1 MSGEYRARGGD
12 WAEQEK
18 WEPDDGYARCLLE
31 LRSRVEALDQR
42 CKDEPPTLQEAQANK
57 VHHEAELAGLE
68 AWRRQHLI
76 QTREVVADQPEPPTL
91 VTDDD
96 LRDVFDEGPGTVVDG
111 FRALYDLGRQH
122 GARAA
127 ATEADNATAATVA
140 EIRSSLFKDAA
151 QPEPAPDAPAAPK
164 GLPKERLARIIEPG
178 DLLGGLTLR
187 DVVEWLREQLD
198 APETAAALEKEAT
211 Q

>member
-1 MSGEYRARGGD
+1 MSGGYRARGED

-31 LRSRVEALDQR
+31 LRSRVEL
-42 CKDEPPTLQEAQANK
+42 
-57 VHHEAELAGLE
+57 LE
-68 AWRRQHLI
+68 ATQHAHLDAS
-76 QTREVVADQPEPPTL
+76 QLSEADREAMTEPGRVVTDQPEPSPDA
-91 VTDDD
+91 TDED
-96 LRDVFDEGPGTVVDG
+96 LNLIFMQYQDSVEAR
-111 FRALYDLGRQH
+111 RALYDHGFYH

-127 ATEADNATAATVA
+127 ATKADNATAATVA
-140 EIRSSLFKDAA
+140 EIRSLLFKDAA

>member
-1 MSGEYRARGGD
+1 MSAPHRATE
-12 WAEQEK
+12 EQ
-18 WEPDDGYARCLLE
+18 WEIVEICREQGHTPWPTATCLLE
-31 LRSRVEALDQR
+31 LRSRVEAL
-42 CKDEPPTLQEAQANK
+42 EK
-57 VHHEAELAGLE
+57 VIRVITGSLTPAEQAELG
-68 AWRRQHLI
+68 
-76 QTREVVADQPEPPTL
+76 VVSVKDLQA
-91 VTDDD
+91 D
-96 LRDVFDEGPGTVVDG
+96 LRSIAFE
-111 FRALYDLGRQH
+111 AMKAAQE
-122 GARAA
+122 A

-140 EIRSSLFKDAA
+140 EIRSLLFKDAT